1 MPQFLIEAP
10 VGIAE
15 EAKATMMQK
24 ISAAL
29 DEAYNIPDVRVWLRE
44 YPPDNVAHDGEIG
57 ATPIRPLCFLNAAEL
72 DLDAKRRLVEKLHGA
87 IADAYDGIAD
97 TAQVLILMDH
107 RPLEN
112 AAWGGRLLADIPE
125 FVEHVAS

>member
-10 VGIAE
+10 IGVAE
-15 EAKATMMQK
+15 DAKTTMMQA

-44 YPPDNVAHDGEIG
+44 YPAGNVAHDGKIG
-57 ATPIRPLCFLNAAEL
+57 ASPIRPLCFLNAAEL
-72 DLDAKRRLVEKLHGA
+72 DLDAKRKLVEKLHNA
-87 IADAYDGIAD
+87 IADAYEDIAD
-97 TAQVLILMDH
+97 TAQILMLMDH

-125 FVEHVAS
+125 FVAHVAS

>member
-15 EAKATMMQK
+15 DAKSAMMQK

-29 DEAYNIPDVRVWLRE
+29 DDAYNIPDVRIWLRE
-44 YPPDNVAHDGEIG
+44 YSPGNVAHDGKIG
-57 ATPIRPLCFLNAAEL
+57 DGPIRPLCFLHAAEL
-72 DLDAKRRLVEKLHGA
+72 DLDAKRRLVEKLHSA
-87 IADAYDGIAD
+87 IAEAYDGIAD
-97 TAQVLILMDH
+97 TAQTLMLMDH
-107 RPLEN
+107 RPLEH

-125 FVEHVAS
+125 FVDHVAS

>member
-10 VGIAE
+10 VGLAD
-15 EAKATMMQK
+15 EAKAEMMQE

-29 DEAYNIPDVRVWLRE
+29 DDAYDIPDVRVWLRE
-44 YPPDNVAHDGEIG
+44 YAAVDVAHDGKVG
-57 ATPIRPLCFLNAAEL
+57 AAPIRPLCFLHAPALE
-72 DLDAKRRLVEKLHGA
+72 LDAKRALVGKLQGA

-97 TAQVLILMDH
+97 TAQTLMLMDH
-107 RPLEN
+107 RPLED

-125 FVEHVAS
+125 FVEHVAR